1 MRKLFSFAHLTAGF
15 VAVLVGFTSSGVI
28 VFQAATTA
36 GASPAEISSWLFALG
51 LSLAITCIGF
61 SFYYKMPIL
70 TGWSTPGA
78 ALLVTSLSGV
88 SMPEAVGAFVFS
100 ALLTIIMGATGWFE
114 RMMTHVPRAL
124 TSAMLAGIL
133 LHFGI
138 NVFIAM
144 QDQLALVLTMLI
156 TYLVGKRLFPRY
168 VILLVLL
175 MGIVSASM
183 QGLFHINDV
192 HFAWTAPTFIKPV
205 FTLSTLISVGIP
217 LFIVT
222 MTSQNIPGIAVLHNA
237 GYKPA
242 ISPLIS
248 LTGLATLIFAPFGCF
263 SISLAAITAAICTG
277 KAADNDPNM
286 RYKATII
293 AGCCWLLIGLF
304 GATVVALFFAF
315 PRELVLGIAGIALLS
330 SIGSC
335 LHVALEDEVQREPA
349 MVTIL
354 ISASGFSLWG
364 IGAAFWGL
372 LLGIMA
378 SLLLNWNRTAIA
390 DARTAA

>member
-1 MRKLFSFAHLTAGF
+1 MRKLLSFSHLTAGF

-61 SFYYKMPIL
+61 SFYYKMPVL

-78 ALLVTSLSGV
+78 ALLVTSLAGV
-88 SMPEAVGAFVFS
+88 SMPEAVGAFIF
-100 ALLTIIMGATGWFE
+100 AAILTIIMGATGLFE
-114 RMMTHVPRAL
+114 RMISHVPRAL

-138 NVFIAM
+138 NVFVAM
-144 QDQLALVLTMLI
+144 QDQVALVLTMLI
-156 TYLVGKRLFPRY
+156 TYLVGKRIFPRY

-175 MGIVSASM
+175 MGVLSASM
-183 QGLFHINDV
+183 QGLFHVNDL
-192 HFAWTAPTFIKPV
+192 HFVWTAPTFIRPV

-222 MTSQNIPGIAVLHNA
+222 MTSQNIPGIAVLQNA

-263 SISLAAITAAICTG
+263 SISLAAITAAICTD
-277 KAADNDPNM
+277 KAADNDPSM
-286 RYKATII
+286 RYKSTIV
-293 AGCCWLLIGLF
+293 AGCCWLLIGIF

-335 LHVALEDEVQREPA
+335 LNVALEDPVQRESSII
-349 MVTIL
+349 TIL
-354 ISASGFSLWG
+354 ICASGFSLWG

-372 LLGIMA
+372 ILGIMS
-378 SLLLNWNRTAIA
+378 SLLLNWHRTSTAES
-390 DARTAA
+390 RTVA